1 MLSWVLEL
9 ALFAG
14 AVRLVWGIPMS
25 RKTKAKVLIA
35 FACRLFIIPPSAV
48 RLPILHSSVFSSDP
62 AAVVVRLQVMSLFAC
77 QISVISATV
86 PCAKPFF
93 SVFASGILGRPRTS
107 ILPVQRP
114 AMRKDTGVPTSPRG
128 SADYGYGVHRLQ
140 LRPERGISFATA
152 EHVPVSSRGESHRPS
167 LVNSKHSSNSIAYSR
182 DFEVTFQDV
191 GGLLNQEDRGGNVP
205 EEVKARGSSAG
216 FSWSGSRWSGRKS
229 SQRSNATSTHQ
240 QSPTP

>member
-1 MLSWVLEL
+1 
-9 ALFAG
+9 
-14 AVRLVWGIPMS
+14 
-25 RKTKAKVLIA
+25 
-35 FACRLFIIPPSAV
+35 
-48 RLPILHSSVFSSDP
+48 
-62 AAVVVRLQVMSLFAC
+62 
-77 QISVISATV
+77 
-86 PCAKPFF
+86 
-93 SVFASGILGRPRTS
+93 
-107 ILPVQRP
+107 
-114 AMRKDTGVPTSPRG
+114 MRKDTGVPTSPRG

-216 FSWSGSRWSGRKS
+216 FSWSGIRWSGRKS